1 MKVLIRQIVYYLGH
15 TWDNLKA
22 CTIMKM
28 LIVFMFLISISSILY
43 VLSYLQFCNTI

>member
-28 LIVFMFLISISSILY
+28 LIVLMFLISTSSDIVRFFIFA
-43 VLSYLQFCNTI
+43 VL